1 MAQIN
6 PRSIP
11 AAALQHLLDNGYSP
25 ALARIFA
32 ARGIT
37 DSKQLDT
44 TFAGLLPFDSLKN
57 AGEMARLL
65 ADAISAQKKLMVIAD
80 YDADGATACAVAVR
94 GLRAFGAHI
103 DFIVPNRFEYG
114 YGLTPEIVQLAAQL
128 PLRYGSEKP
137 ITGREAAKQLLPQSA
152 GFAITSDL
160 SRVVSSASR
169 MASSFISNVSQLHPD
184 ILITV
189 DNGIAS
195 VEGVAEANRLG
206 MKVFITDHHL
216 PGDALPDAACIVN
229 PNQPGCG
236 FPSKNLAGVGVMF
249 YVLLA
254 LRAELRSRGAFD
266 ETSPLSPDETTSHST
281 RPSNNA
287 SQVAGYSPSPASGRG
302 EFAPYPLPPA
312 GEGGAQRRESVR
324 RKEPNLASLL
334 DLVALGTV
342 ADVVKLDQN
351 NRILVQQGLQRIR
364 AGRACAG
371 INALL
376 QVAKRNPVRA
386 SSQDLGFTVGPRLN
400 AAGRLDDMSLGIN
413 CLLTDNA
420 GSALQIA
427 AKLDALNRERRSIET
442 DMQDSALASLE
453 HIDPK
458 DNFSLTLFDK
468 TWHQGV
474 IGILASRLKDK
485 FHRPTIA
492 FARSNDVEIKGSGR
506 SIAGLHLRDALDL
519 VSKRHPSLIRKFGG
533 HAAAAGLSI
542 AEADFENFVV
552 AFEQVASELLSETD
566 LAQRIETDGALE
578 TAEMNLEVARL
589 LDEHVWGQGF
599 PAPQF
604 SDKFVVQNQRVVGEK
619 HLKLQLRHVTDEA
632 TSHSTSRGNDPR
644 QVAGYGEA
652 SRLREQML
660 GGPSRA
666 SKPNS
671 TVSGP
676 ILNNQGKLIEA
687 ILFGHNEPL
696 PEQIHA
702 VYSLS
707 VNEYNGTQSVQL
719 IVRHWRDVKK

>member
-1 MAQIN
+1 MPKIT
-6 PRSIP
+6 PRNIP
-11 AAALQHLLDNGYSP
+11 ATAAQKLRDSGYSP
-25 ALARIFA
+25 AMANIFA

-44 TFAGLLPFDSLKN
+44 TFAGLLPFDNLKN
-57 AGEMARLL
+57 ATGMAHLL
-65 ADAISAQKKLMVIAD
+65 ADAIAARKKLMVIAD

-94 GLRAFGAHI
+94 GLRAFGAQI

-114 YGLTPEIVQLAAQL
+114 YGLTPEIVLLAAQ
-128 PLRYGSEKP
+128 
-137 ITGREAAKQLLPQSA
+137 
-152 GFAITSDL
+152 
-160 SRVVSSASR
+160 
-169 MASSFISNVSQLHPD
+169 SNPD

-206 MKVFITDHHL
+206 MQVFVTDHHL

-229 PNQPGCG
+229 PNQPGCT

-254 LRAELRSRGAFD
+254 LRAELRTRGAFAA
-266 ETSPLSPDETTSHST
+266 
-281 RPSNNA
+281 RA
-287 SQVAGYSPSPASGRG
+287 
-302 EFAPYPLPPA
+302 
-312 GEGGAQRRESVR
+312 
-324 RKEPNLASLL
+324 EPKLAELL

-376 QVAKRNPVRA
+376 QVAKKDPSRV

-413 CLLTDNA
+413 CLLSDDTA
-420 GSALQIA
+420 AAEQIA
-427 AKLDALNRERRSIET
+427 TRLDALNRERRSIET
-442 DMQDSALASLE
+442 GMQDNALASLE
-453 HIDPK
+453 GIDPS
-458 DNFSLTLFDK
+458 DNFSLVLFDES
-468 TWHQGV
+468 WHQGV

-485 FHRPTIA
+485 YHRPTIA
-492 FARSNDVEIKGSGR
+492 FARSNNGEIKGSGR

-519 VSKRHPSLIRKFGG
+519 VSKRHPALIRKFGG

-542 AEADFENFVV
+542 AEPDFAAFAA
-552 AFEQVASELLSETD
+552 AFEEIAANLLDEND
-566 LAQRIETDGALE
+566 LAQRIETDGALDK
-578 TAEMNLEVARL
+578 AQMDLDIARL
-589 LDEHVWGQGF
+589 LDEQVWGQGF

-604 SDKFVVQNQRVVGEK
+604 SDDFMVRNQRVVGEK
-619 HLKLQLRHVTDEA
+619 HLKLSL
-632 TSHSTSRGNDPR
+632 STQG
-644 QVAGYGEA
+644 
-652 SRLREQML
+652 RL
-660 GGPSRA
+660 
-666 SKPNS
+666 
-671 TVSGP
+671 
-676 ILNNQGKLIEA
+676 IDA

-696 PEQIHA
+696 PEHIHA

-707 VNEYNGTQSVQL
+707 VNEYNGKQSLQL
-719 IVRHWRDVKK
+719 IVRHWQHTKD